1 MKRKRKRRKGR
12 RLFYNKLILCGLVFF
27 VISGILFCR
36 VVESGEDD
44 RRRNTVERA
53 ERQDKEKTGKKNGRP
68 DKKEEAEER
77 EEEKKEEERKEEEKK
92 PDDRTSFAVQP
103 GVPVG
108 TFEPSDE
115 KVVYL
120 TFDDGPSDK
129 TQAVLDI
136 LDKYKVKATFFVTG
150 HMPEYRPMIKK
161 AYKQGHTIAL
171 HTYSHDYQQVY
182 SSVDA
187 YFQDLEAVGQV
198 VKEQIGYVPCFIRF
212 PGGASNTISANYCS
226 GIMSAIAPMVQERG
240 YQYYDWNCSSGDGG
254 VHTAEELVQGATSS
268 SENNIMILCHDAT
281 TKQTTVDALPKIIEH
296 YQALGY
302 TFKAIDRSSYVVQH
316 GIGN

>member
-1 MKRKRKRRKGR
+1 MP
-12 RLFYNKLILCGLVFF
+12 
-27 VISGILFCR
+27 
-36 VVESGEDD
+36 EDG
-44 RRRNTVERA
+44 A
-53 ERQDKEKTGKKNGRP
+53 G
-68 DKKEEAEER
+68 
-77 EEEKKEEERKEEEKK
+77 EKK
-92 PDDRTSFAVQP
+92 PDDRSSFAVQP

-108 TFEPSDE
+108 RFEQSDE

-136 LDKYKVKATFFVTG
+136 LDKYKAKATFFVTG
-150 HMPEYRPMIKK
+150 HMPEYRSMIKK
-161 AYKQGHTIAL
+161 AYDRGHTIAL

-182 SSVDA
+182 ASVDA

-212 PGGASNTISANYCS
+212 PGGASNTVSANYCP
-226 GIMSAIAPMVQERG
+226 GIMSAIAPMVEDRG

-296 YQALGY
+296 YQAQGY
-302 TFKAIDRSSYVVQH
+302 RFEAIDRSSYVVHH